1 MAGMA
6 SCVRC
11 GGELPPAARFCPTCG
26 RPADPG
32 VGPPAPPATAPIW
45 SGLRLPG
52 WAGADWA
59 LVGLGVARSLLL
71 LFGASALFGLV
82 AAVAVAGNV
91 AAAPCGAAVG
101 SHLAFAAFGARVAA
115 GCGGDHGAA
124 LALGFLPLPW
134 ALTGGL
140 ATEAALRFGW
150 RRLPDDRVRRM
161 AYAGKL
167 ALAGGVTLGI
177 IAGLVSRGDPNPQGS
192 TFGSSVNGGEVWFYT
207 TVLTSFWAWIG
218 LRRRGVRLLPAAA
231 DGAGRFG
238 GFRGTGGHGAAG
250 GLGGAGGL
258 GRFRRPA
265 AEGAATFA
273 ALACALAAVG
283 LCFALV
289 VADDGAS
296 RIGVVF
302 GFPVVGLSFGAA
314 LVDGAMGVALGGVSG
329 HTSLF
334 HFGLPAGPGS
344 GAAPAWLFAALAL
357 APAAVGATV
366 WRRLDRQ
373 RPADEQGALSAG
385 ALTGV
390 GFAAAA
396 WLTALVGRI
405 VLLASVA
412 DRAGGWFGY
421 APGNGARFDPGAPV
435 AHLVVARPDPAAVLG
450 LALLWGL
457 AGGLGAAFLWAS
469 RHNARWQIS
478 GSGEVP
484 GASAAA
490 GPAPAATS
498 PPASGPA
505 PPAASPP
512 AAGPAP
518 PATSPPAAGPTAWLL
533 PETDAPATGAGPFA
547 AARGPEPDWSAVT
560 QPGWS
565 AATESGWPP
574 APAPS
579 GPAGDEPTGPPGD
592 GPSGTAEFGPASGG
606 RSGAAAPSGSGT
618 GSAAPD
624 GARSPGSDG
633 GQGAGGPEEPSE
645 EPSEEPPEKP

>member
-11 GGELPPAARFCPTCG
+11 GGELPPSARFCPTCG
-26 RPADPG
+26 RPVEPE
-32 VGPPAPPATAPIW
+32 VGPPVPPIW
-45 SGLRLPG
+45 PGLRLPG
-52 WAGADWA
+52 WAGTDWG

-71 LFGASALFGLV
+71 LFAASALIGLL
-82 AAVAVAGNV
+82 AAVAVAGDV

-150 RRLPDDRVRRM
+150 RRLPDDRVRRI
-161 AYAGKL
+161 AYAAKL

-177 IAGLVSRGDPNPQGS
+177 IAGLVSRGDPNLEGS
-192 TFGSSVNGGEVWFYT
+192 TFGSSVNGGEVWFYS
-207 TVLTSFWAWIG
+207 TVLTWFWAWIG
-218 LRRRGVRLLPAAA
+218 LRRRGIRLLPAT
-231 DGAGRFG
+231 DGEGSFGGFPGTGRFG
-238 GFRGTGGHGAAG
+238 GAA
-250 GLGGAGGL
+250 GL
-258 GRFRRPA
+258 GRLRRPA
-265 AEGAATFA
+265 AEGAVTFA
-273 ALACALAAVG
+273 AAACALAVVG

-302 GFPVVGLSFGAA
+302 GFPIVGLSFGAA
-314 LVDGAMGVALGGVSG
+314 LADGAMGAALGAVGG

-344 GAAPAWLFAALAL
+344 AAAPAWLFAALAL

-366 WRRLDRQ
+366 WRRLDRE
-373 RPADEQGALSAG
+373 RPAEEQGALAVG
-385 ALTGV
+385 AVTGI

-396 WLTALVGRI
+396 WLAALVGRI
-405 VLLASVA
+405 VVLASVV

-421 APGNGARFDPGAPV
+421 APGMGLRFEPGGPFGR
-435 AHLVVARPDPAAVLG
+435 LVVARPDPAAVLG

-457 AGGLGAAFLWAS
+457 AGGLGAAVLWAS

-484 GASAAA
+484 AASAA
-490 GPAPAATS
+490 G
-498 PPASGPA
+498 GPA

-512 AAGPAP
+512 AAGP
-518 PATSPPAAGPTAWLL
+518 SAWLL
-533 PETDAPATGAGPFA
+533 PETGDPATGAAPS
-547 AARGPEPDWSAVT
+547 AARGASEPGVPS
-560 QPGWS
+560 
-565 AATESGWPP
+565 
-574 APAPS
+574 APAPEPGS
-579 GPAGDEPTGPPGD
+579 RWPPGPGPSGPPGG
-592 GPSGTAEFGPASGG
+592 GPSATAGFGPASGG
-606 RSGAAAPSGSGT
+606 RSGAAPPSGSGT
-618 GSAAPD
+618 GSGGRGGTP
-624 GARSPGSDG
+624 SPLSDG
-633 GQGAGGPEEPSE
+633 GQRAGVPEEPPAGRPE
-645 EPSEEPPEKP
+645 EPPAERPEDPSVEPPEKP

>member
-1 MAGMA
+1 
-6 SCVRC
+6 
-11 GGELPPAARFCPTCG
+11 
-26 RPADPG
+26 
-32 VGPPAPPATAPIW
+32 
-45 SGLRLPG
+45 
-52 WAGADWA
+52 
-59 LVGLGVARSLLL
+59 
-71 LFGASALFGLV
+71 
-82 AAVAVAGNV
+82 
-91 AAAPCGAAVG
+91 
-101 SHLAFAAFGARVAA
+101 
-115 GCGGDHGAA
+115 
-124 LALGFLPLPW
+124 
-134 ALTGGL
+134 
-140 ATEAALRFGW
+140 
-150 RRLPDDRVRRM
+150 
-161 AYAGKL
+161 
-167 ALAGGVTLGI
+167 
-177 IAGLVSRGDPNPQGS
+177 
-192 TFGSSVNGGEVWFYT
+192 VWFYT
-207 TVLTSFWAWIG
+207 TVLTWFWAWIG
-218 LRRRGVRLLPAAA
+218 LRRRGVRLLPAAV

-314 LVDGAMGVALGGVSG
+314 LVDGAMGAALGGLSG

-373 RPADEQGALSAG
+373 RPADEQGALSVG

-484 GASAAA
+484 AASA
-490 GPAPAATS
+490 
-498 PPASGPA
+498 
-505 PPAASPP
+505 
-512 AAGPAP
+512 
-518 PATSPPAAGPTAWLL
+518 AAGPTAWLL

-547 AARGPEPDWSAVT
+547 APRGPEPDWSAVT

-574 APAPS
+574 APGPS
-579 GPAGDEPTGPPGD
+579 GPAGDEPSGPPGG

-606 RSGAAAPSGSGT
+606 RSGAAAPSDSGT